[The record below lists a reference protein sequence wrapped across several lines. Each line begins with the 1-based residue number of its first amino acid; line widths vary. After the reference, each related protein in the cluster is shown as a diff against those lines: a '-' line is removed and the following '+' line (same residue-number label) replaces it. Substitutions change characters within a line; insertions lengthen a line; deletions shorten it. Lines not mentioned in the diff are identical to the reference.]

1 MSHLLPARWLAALPA
16 AVVLSAVAQTPP
28 APPGAP
34 ALPYRSAFEN
44 YQRFQDDKPVAWK
57 EANDTVRERG
67 GWRAY
72 AREGAEAAK
81 PPGQAPAAPGEAS
94 RTHDAHD
101 AHGAHDAHDPHANHG
116 SHTPPPAPAGGAKE
130 QP

>member
-16 AVVLSAVAQTPP
+16 ATVLSAIAQTPP
-28 APPGAP
+28 TPPDTP

-44 YQRFQDDKPVAWK
+44 YQRFEDDKPVAWQD
-57 EANDTVRERG
+57 ANHRVRERG

-72 AREGAEAAK
+72 AREGAGAAI
-81 PPGQAPAAPGEAS
+81 PSGATAGRES
-94 RTHDAHD
+94 GGGHDAH
-101 AHGAHDAHDPHANHG
+101 HGHGGHGHAA
-116 SHTPPPAPAGGAKE
+116 PAPRAKG